1 MRVSISTTQQPVSV
15 PAVAAAAAAT
25 TTTTTTTTATT
36 TVDSGVSTGPIL
48 APAPKTYKPR
58 RHTKSITEERAI
70 KIYTEHYCT
79 PPPPH
84 HPRNRNPHET
94 PRLVGTACCLKTE
107 KKKKE
112 RDRDRRQEGE
122 REGQSERKKERERE
136 KMCGDVQM

>member
-15 PAVAAAAAAT
+15 PAVAAATT

-70 KIYTEHYCT
+70 KIYTGHYCT
-79 PPPPH
+79 PPPPGAFELMKIVSFRS
-84 HPRNRNPHET
+84 PTQEPDLT
-94 PRLVGTACCLKTE
+94 FKFFFGKG
-107 KKKKE
+107 KKKTLTLTLTKL
-112 RDRDRRQEGE
+112 
-122 REGQSERKKERERE
+122 
-136 KMCGDVQM
+136 